1 MIKLASSHVES
12 LTTLLLQLSPT
23 GSDGFE
29 GLMATVLTDIAGI
42 PFRVAASGSQFGS
55 DGNAASGDDG
65 VYFECKRYKDKI
77 PRNEIISK
85 IADLSIRSTN
95 VDAWF
100 LCATSEVSAQIAR
113 DVPELGRQVGIATFI
128 LDWTGALPP
137 LAVALAMSPN
147 APRHLS
153 ATDAS
158 GSAENA
164 LAAIRA
170 DDGFDARAEQL
181 RRSLREPLVGT
192 EVARRENAA
201 WLTAAF
207 SSREKATGEFG
218 EPLSPLDEAHGPARE
233 RVGLIAE
240 IRPFLTGDVT
250 GATLCVLG
258 GEGAGKSWLVAHSW
272 SRVDRRPL
280 MVVLSPRDCGP
291 LIGPDDCEQL
301 LASKLPAQTG
311 GPGNDPVV
319 VAAWRRKL
327 NRWRDDRQR
336 DLPRCPRVVVVI
348 DGVNQRPQI
357 DWARVIDSF
366 GDALNRIGGR
376 LIVTAR
382 TTYYETTLQPRL
394 MTATHELT
402 VPEWTA
408 TERDEILAES
418 GIDHGVLDR
427 IQNTNAPIERSLR
440 NPRLLRIAVRLLK
453 GRVVEHIE
461 ELSVNHLLFEHI
473 RTREQESG
481 IPEPA
486 HECERR
492 LRTHAQEVLSRLQ
505 NGPTDDVTVFDIAEV
520 QTVADGRYFV
530 PVDGDPTRYALQDA
544 GLLLALGFLVTDRLR
559 SASRNGRDLGAE
571 LDAVVDPIAALDQ
584 TAPVVTAALTL
595 ACVDDRQ
602 PDDVAVALLCAFAVL
617 QNPNHEDLEAFKSLA
632 RTRSMAF
639 LQAAR
644 HLCLTGRDK
653 PNVDWIE
660 AALVSS
666 KTHAE
671 AWRNI
676 QTAVGA
682 WLGCYSLSPE
692 PCVRSRRQLSADER
706 GKREEK
712 INSNLRSLSSAEEG
726 LLEGMEE
733 TDGNVGALSR
743 LAFTLMAGRPIEP
756 FGKGIVQWSLANLVN
771 QNQGLLYEELEYVLT
786 LNRSDWQVARR
797 ALSRE
802 SGIFRRPDV
811 SRVGTS
817 ALVVLLRA
825 TGDPD
830 DASEAE
836 KLTSKISDFKARSWR
851 LVGEYCSSDPCDP
864 SASKP
869 RNIAGTTRRYEMI
882 DVSSL
887 YRATSRSGEELFF
900 EMARPGVAR
909 FEADVAVEKHQELV
923 DDVLQRQGRSWKPGL
938 PLVGPH
944 SALLTTDM
952 AKLASERED
961 CLRVVRDL
969 PERERWVVSQARL
982 FLAFPKLSAEEQL
995 EAMLSTTIGD
1005 DVLRSLLDVMK
1016 PIDEMVFDRYFRKAC
1031 IENDARSQYFLLLFA
1046 RGSGT
1051 RISARSRK
1059 RMASSMTAESET
1071 VRMSVFERILH
1082 LRDKKL
1088 MKLVVDGGWRAER
1101 GEGRNSYENAY
1112 GSAILVEGA
1121 LRKWISVD
1129 EALERMS
1136 SGHYGWAARRLGPVG
1151 GRRVAGLI
1159 DSSIRAAVAVR
1170 VENTLPDVEYRCRH
1184 ETQPNSFPY
1193 SVTETEGRS
1202 DDVPGPWQRQ
1212 PKSDEAFEEQERRR
1226 QEAFETF
1233 RRNMDQANA
1242 GVLVDDIAKKE
1253 FEAIVDADPEA
1264 ADRWYRL
1271 FSGLSEGA
1279 RQRVHNLVL
1288 MLAYALRER
1297 CPKRTVTLLRSVY
1310 GEVGPIRFTVGR
1322 ARVPLEAVI
1331 AWSAAGSGA
1340 GREWCHERLDMARND
1355 HELATEVLAAL
1366 SSRGEAVL
1374 NEFIRKR
1381 LDRGEPEGTARA
1393 LLVAGFSNQHDHIRD
1408 VLASYRDAKGFI
1420 GEAYKAAKYAH
1431 DRDGW
1436 ARYWFEEMC
1445 KADGPTEFWRYSV
1458 LFAKIVDGRF
1468 TIWSSEYERRGEPMA
1483 LLAPSIDEEVN
1494 RRMEK
1499 WRKHREKTLFGA
1511 KKRPDVFLPER
1522 SGAG

>member
-12 LTTLLLQLSPT
+12 LKTSLLQLSPT

-85 IADLSIRSTN
+85 IADLSIRLTN

-113 DVPELGRQVGIATFI
+113 DVHELGRQVGIATFI

-147 APRHLS
+147 APQDLS

-158 GSAENA
+158 GSAENV

-170 DDGFDARAEQL
+170 DDGFDAPAEQL

-192 EVARRENAA
+192 AVARRENAA

-250 GATLCVLG
+250 GTTLCVLG

-280 MVVLSPRDCGP
+280 MVVLSPRDCGT
-291 LIGPDDCEQL
+291 LIGTDDCEQL

-311 GPGNDPVV
+311 GSGNDPVA

-348 DGVNQRPQI
+348 DGVNQRPRI
-357 DWARVIDSF
+357 DWARVIASF
-366 GDALNRIGGR
+366 GDALNRIGGQ

-382 TTYYETTLQPRL
+382 TTYYETTLHPRL

-418 GIDHGVLDR
+418 GIDHGILDR

-473 RTREQESG
+473 RTRERESG

-492 LRTHAQEVLSRLQ
+492 LRIHAQEVLSRLQ
-505 NGPTDDVTVFDIAEV
+505 NGPRDDVTVFDMAEV

-530 PVDGDPTRYALQDA
+530 PVDGDPTRYALQDD

-632 RTRSMAF
+632 RTRSVAF
-639 LQAAR
+639 LQAACY
-644 HLCLTGRDK
+644 LCLTGRDK

-666 KTHAE
+666 RTHAE

-676 QTAVGA
+676 QTAVGT
-682 WLGCYSLSPE
+682 WLSCYSLSPE
-692 PCVRSRRQLSADER
+692 PGMDLGRELSEEEWA
-706 GKREEK
+706 KRAEK
-712 INSNLRSLSSAEEG
+712 INSNLQSLSIAEKR
-726 LLEGMEE
+726 LLVGMKE
-733 TDGNVGALSR
+733 TNGDIGALFR
-743 LAFTLMAGRPIEP
+743 LAFTLMAGRPISP
-756 FGKGIVQWSLANLVN
+756 FATGIVQWSLANLVN
-771 QNQGLLYEELEYVLT
+771 PNQGGLYEELEYIVR
-786 LNRSDWQVARR
+786 LNRSDWRAART

-802 SGIFRRPDV
+802 SVSFREADA
-811 SRVGTS
+811 SRVGTW

-825 TGDPD
+825 TGDSD
-830 DASEAE
+830 DASEAAE
-836 KLTSKISDFKARSWR
+836 LTAKISDFKPRSWR
-851 LVGEYCSSDPCDP
+851 LIEEYCSTDPCDP

-869 RNIAGTTRRYEMI
+869 TNVLSTAQKYETI

-887 YRATSRSGEELFF
+887 YGGPNRSGDDIFF
-900 EMARPGVAR
+900 ETARLGVAR
-909 FEADVAVEKHQELV
+909 FEADVAVQKHQELV
-923 DDVLQRQGRSWKPGL
+923 DDVLQRQGCSWKPGL
-938 PLVGPH
+938 FLVGPH

-969 PERERWVVSQARL
+969 PQRDRWVVSQVRL
-982 FLAFPKLSAEEQL
+982 FLAFPRLSAEEQL

-1016 PIDEMVFDRYFRKAC
+1016 PIDETVFDLYFRKAC

-1059 RMASSMTAESET
+1059 RMASAMTAKSEA
-1071 VRMSVFERILH
+1071 VRMSVFERVLH
-1082 LRDKKL
+1082 LRDEKL
-1088 MKLVVDGGWRAER
+1088 MQLVVDGGWRAEK
-1101 GEGRNSYENAY
+1101 GEGRNSYESAY

-1129 EALERMS
+1129 QALERMS
-1136 SGHYGWAARRLGPVG
+1136 SGHYGWAARRLGPVA

-1159 DSSIRAAVAVR
+1159 DLSIREAVGVGMA
-1170 VENTLPDVEYRCRH
+1170 NTLPDVEYRCRH
-1184 ETQPNSFPY
+1184 ETEPSSFPY
-1193 SVTETEGRS
+1193 SVRETEGQS
-1202 DDVPGPWQRQ
+1202 DAVAEPWKRR
-1212 PKSDEAFEEQERRR
+1212 PPSDEEFEEQERRR
-1226 QEAFETF
+1226 HEAFETF
-1233 RRNMDQANA
+1233 RKKLDQASA
-1242 GVLVDDIAKKE
+1242 GILVDDIAKEE
-1253 FEAIVDADPEA
+1253 FEAIVDADPDA

-1279 RQRVHNLVL
+1279 RQPVHNLVL

-1331 AWSAAGSGA
+1331 AWSAGSGA
-1340 GREWCHERLDMARND
+1340 GREWCHERLNMARND
-1355 HELATEVLAAL
+1355 HELAAEVLAAL

-1374 NEFIRKR
+1374 NEYIRER
-1381 LDRGEPEGTARA
+1381 LDRGEPEATARA
-1393 LLVAGFSNQHDHIRD
+1393 LVVAGFSNQHDHIRE

-1436 ARYWFEEMC
+1436 ARHWFEEMC

-1458 LFAKIVDGRF
+1458 LFTKIVDGRF
-1468 TIWSSEYERRGEPMA
+1468 TIWSSECARRGEPMA
-1483 LLAPSIDEEVN
+1483 LFAPSIDEEVN

-1499 WRKHREKTLFGA
+1499 WRIHREKTLFGA
-1511 KKRPDVFLPER
+1511 KKPPDVFLPGPA
-1522 SGAG
+1522 GAG